1 MQASVNY
8 FTGILCAW
16 PTSYP
21 EWPAGERGAPAGRD
35 RRQQSAGA
43 STAQHDKKVNPP
55 RKADSMR
62 RSDYDVTD
70 SIRTTGPAE
79 VGSEVRQI
87 FERLYPTAASRPI
100 AQAFADLTDLYC
112 GAHKLHHP
120 CDTEY
125 HDIQHV
131 LDVTLAMARL
141 MDGYERG
148 RNGYAPMTSDH
159 FVVGVVTALFH
170 DIGYI
175 RRKADR
181 THKYGSEYTL
191 THVTRGSVFLRAYL
205 GRMGL
210 DEHAATGALLVHFTG
225 YERSPDSIRITDP
238 LLRKVGEILG
248 TADIIAQ
255 MSDRCYLEKCRD
267 RLYPEFLVGGLARRR
282 MPDGRIEILFSSGDD
297 LVRKTPGFYVN
308 ALKRLDQQL
317 SGVYTYAEKYF
328 GGQNLY
334 LEEMRKNV
342 DYAKLVSLEPGT
354 EMLRRTPPYTLLPSV
369 RPYPADLK
377 IR

>member
-1 MQASVNY
+1 
-8 FTGILCAW
+8 
-16 PTSYP
+16 
-21 EWPAGERGAPAGRD
+21 
-35 RRQQSAGA
+35 
-43 STAQHDKKVNPP
+43 
-55 RKADSMR
+55 MR

-70 SIRTTGPAE
+70 SVRTTGPAE

-87 FERLYPTAASRPI
+87 FEHLYPTAASRPI
-100 AQAFADLTDLYC
+100 GQAFADLTDLYQ
-112 GAHKLHHP
+112 GADKDHHP

-148 RNGYAPMTSDH
+148 RNGYAPMSPDH

-170 DIGYI
+170 DIGYL

-191 THVTRGSVFLRAYL
+191 THVTRGSNFLRGYL
-205 GRMGL
+205 KNLGL
-210 DEHAATGALLVHFTG
+210 GEHAATGSLLVHFTG
-225 YERSPDSIRITDP
+225 YERNTDSIRIADP
-238 LLRKVGEILG
+238 LLRRIGEFLG

-267 RLYPEFLVGGLARRR
+267 RLYPEFLLGGLARRR
-282 MPDGRIEILFSSGDD
+282 MPDGQVVVLFSSGDD

-308 ALKRLDQQL
+308 ALKRLDHQL
-317 SGVYTYAEKYF
+317 NGAYSFAEKHF

-334 LEEMRKNV
+334 LEEMHKNV
-342 DYAKLVSLEPGT
+342 DYAKQVATQSGT

-369 RPYPADLK
+369 RPYPPGLK

>member
-1 MQASVNY
+1 MTKKEN
-8 FTGILCAW
+8 
-16 PTSYP
+16 
-21 EWPAGERGAPAGRD
+21 APREARL
-35 RRQQSAGA
+35 
-43 STAQHDKKVNPP
+43 
-55 RKADSMR
+55 MR

-87 FERLYPTAASRPI
+87 FERLYPAAASRQI
-100 AQAFADLTDLYC
+100 ATAFADLTDLYL
-112 GAHKLHHP
+112 GANELHHP

-148 RNGYAPMTSDH
+148 RNGYAPMTPDH

-191 THVTRGSVFLRAYL
+191 THVTRGSVFLRSYL
-205 GRMGL
+205 EDLGL
-210 DEHAATGALLVHFTG
+210 GPHAPTGSQLVHFTG
-225 YERSPDSIRITDP
+225 YERKIDSIRISDP
-238 LLRKVGEILG
+238 LLRKVGEFLG

-267 RLYPEFLVGGLARRR
+267 RLYPEFVLGGLARKR
-282 MPDGRIEILFSSGDD
+282 MPDGTVQVLFSSGED

-308 ALKRLDQQL
+308 ALKRLDYQL
-317 SGVYTYAEKYF
+317 HGAYAYAEKHF

-334 LEEMRKNV
+334 IEEMRKNV
-342 DYAKLVSLEPGT
+342 DYAKLVSSEDSL

-369 RPYPADLK
+369 QPYPPGLK
-377 IR
+377 LR

>member
-1 MQASVNY
+1 
-8 FTGILCAW
+8 
-16 PTSYP
+16 
-21 EWPAGERGAPAGRD
+21 
-35 RRQQSAGA
+35 
-43 STAQHDKKVNPP
+43 
-55 RKADSMR
+55 MR

-70 SIRTTGPAE
+70 SIRTTGPTE

-87 FERLYPTAASRPI
+87 FEHLYPSAASQPI
-100 AQAFADLTDLYC
+100 ARAFADLTDLYC
-112 GAHKLHHP
+112 GADKLHHP

-131 LDVTLAMARL
+131 LDVTLAMAWL
-141 MDGYERG
+141 MDGYERA
-148 RNGYAPMTSDH
+148 RNGYAPMSADH
-159 FVVGVVTALFH
+159 FTVGVVTALFH

-191 THVTRGSVFLRAYL
+191 THVSRGSVFLRTYL
-205 GRMGL
+205 GILGL
-210 DEHAATGALLVHFTG
+210 DEHAATGSLLVHFTG
-225 YERSPDSIRITDP
+225 YERATESIRIADP
-238 LLRKVGEILG
+238 LLRKVGEFLG

-267 RLYPEFLVGGLARRR
+267 RLYPEFVLGGLARRR
-282 MPDGRIEILFSSGDD
+282 MPDGRIEVLFSSGDD

-308 ALKRLDQQL
+308 ALKRLDEQL
-317 SGVYTYAEKYF
+317 NGVYAYAEKHF

-342 DYAKLVSLEPGT
+342 EYAKVVSSESDT
-354 EMLRRTPPYTLLPSV
+354 DMLRRTPPYTLLPSV
-369 RPYPADLK
+369 QPYPPGMK